1 MLKKQFTILA
11 LSALVLGACKKDLA
25 KENPNSP
32 TPSAIETENGLA
44 LFATGGVYETGFKDV
59 KYLDGVFG
67 RFFSGAMGF
76 HELMGDVIGADA
88 ANAFLNQMG
97 CPNKVTYDNGTSR
110 LNPNSPNTQYALI
123 RQANTNQQAGNNFL
137 YYEWAYMYNL
147 IGACNLIL
155 EKVEVVPLSGTNAPS
170 KKAAYKAWAH
180 WWKGYAYSRLG
191 SIYYAGL
198 INNATFATNGNYVSK
213 EKLIEEA
220 NSNFDKAVAAANG
233 APSASVFTS
242 TVGSFIPDIFE
253 VGLGRATTPAQLLRN
268 VNTMKA
274 RNILVNKTTASMT
287 AADWNAVLT
296 LTNSGIQR
304 GDNIFTARTDER
316 GDLYTS
322 AQMIMGRTQSNIAGG
337 ATYKLSERWV
347 QEFLPGDQRK
357 AQNVKETVAYL
368 GQADRGNAHFT
379 RYALLDG
386 GDGLD
391 GVAVY
396 ANTDPG
402 AYEFHIAG
410 DFEENELMKAE
421 ALINTNQVTAGLV
434 IIDSI
439 RKWQGAGLATVS
451 DAVPALSQAQA
462 REQLRR
468 ERRIVCAFRGLS
480 FYDARRWGVS
490 EPASAGGG
498 RTGCVLLN
506 NAGAVST
513 NATIEYGYL
522 DYWDVPGNELT
533 YNPPAAGSAPIKNPK
548 Q

>member
-1 MLKKQFTILA
+1 MLKKQLTILM
-11 LSALVLGACKKDLA
+11 LSALVLGSCKKDLA
-25 KENPNSP
+25 VQNPNSP
-32 TPSAIETENGLA
+32 TPTSIESENGLA
-44 LFATGGVYETGFKDV
+44 LFATGGIYETGFRDL
-59 KYLDGVFG
+59 KYTDGVYG

-76 HELMGDVIGADA
+76 HEMMGDVIGADA
-88 ANAFLNQMG
+88 ANAFINQLG
-97 CPNKVTYDNGTSR
+97 CPNKVTYDDLTSR
-110 LNPNSPNTQYALI
+110 LNPNSPNTQYALV

-155 EKVEVVPLSGTNAPS
+155 EKVEIVPLTGDAAS
-170 KKAAYKAWAH
+170 KKAAYKAWAY
-180 WWKGYAYSRLG
+180 WWKGYAYSRIG

-198 INNATFATNGNYVSK
+198 INNTSFATNGNYVTK
-213 EKLIEEA
+213 EKIIEEA
-220 NSNFDKAVAAANG
+220 NINFDKAVTTANG
-233 APSASVFTS
+233 APSATVFEETIAR
-242 TVGSFIPDIFE
+242 FIPDIFE
-253 VGLGRATTPAQLLRN
+253 AGLGYATTPAMLARN

-274 RNILVNKTTASMT
+274 RNLLVNKTTASMT
-287 AADWNAVLT
+287 AADWNAVLA
-296 LTNSGIQR
+296 LANNGIQA

-347 QEFLPGDQRK
+347 QEFLPGDKRK
-357 AQNVKETVAYL
+357 DQNTTETTPYL

-379 RYALLDG
+379 RFALIDG
-386 GDGLD
+386 GNGLA

-396 ANTDPG
+396 ANTNPG
-402 AYEFHIAG
+402 EYEFHIAG
-410 DFEENELMKAE
+410 DYEENELMKAE
-421 ALINTNQVTAGLV
+421 ALINTNQIEQGLA
-434 IIDSI
+434 IIDAI
-439 RKWQGAGLATVS
+439 RTSQGAGLPATVGTGRT
-451 DAVPALSQAQA
+451 LAQA
-462 REQLRR
+462 KEILRR

-506 NAGAVST
+506 NAGVVST
-513 NATIEYGYL
+513 NATIDYGFL

-533 YNPPAAGSAPIKNPK
+533 YNPPAAGSAAVKNPK